1 MARRISRIVATGFLA
16 SLLAFAPVHA
26 KNEKQI
32 KDFSESIKPGYQPID
47 DDEKGLWMQ
56 VNEVEREL
64 KNSNFIIDDPALNEY
79 VRSVLCK
86 AVGEAEC
93 GEIRLYL
100 LRTPYF
106 NASMAPNGMMQVWS
120 GLLLRVQDEAQ
131 LATVLAHEY
140 GHYERRHSLQSFRD
154 IKSKTGSG
162 FFLSFVIPFAG
173 LFMIDSIF
181 SFTRDMEREADSI
194 SLDYLVKAGY
204 TPISASEIWQQLR
217 DEQDATAAERKRKS
231 RKDKTGG
238 LFATHPNTGER
249 METLK
254 AKALA
259 ANIPATATNNIEAFR
274 SAIGP
279 WWPSLIDDQIKLND
293 FGATDFLLSQLAD
306 GGWTADL
313 LYAKGEL
320 HRARGKEGD
329 FEKASTFFQ
338 QSIDA
343 GGDYPEIY
351 RGLGLAQMRSG
362 STETG
367 QTNLKKYLELAPD
380 AKDKPMIS
388 MIAGVVR

>member
-1 MARRISRIVATGFLA
+1 MD
-16 SLLAFAPVHA
+16 A
-26 KNEKQI
+26 KNERQI
-32 KDFSESIKPGYQPID
+32 KDFSESIKPGYQPLD

-56 VNEVEREL
+56 VDEVEREL

-79 VRSVLCK
+79 VRSVLCNT
-86 AVGEAEC
+86 VGEAEC

-100 LRTPYF
+100 MRTPHF

-120 GLLLRVQDEAQ
+120 GLLLRVQNEAQ
-131 LATVLAHEY
+131 LAAVLAHEY

-154 IKSKTGSG
+154 IKSKSGSG

-181 SFTRDMEREADSI
+181 SFNRDMEREADDI

-254 AKALA
+254 TKALA
-259 ANIPATATNNIEAFR
+259 INVPDSATDNIEAFR
-274 SAIGP
+274 AAIGP
-279 WWPSLIDDQIKLND
+279 WWPRLIDDQIKLND
-293 FGATDFLLSQLAD
+293 FGATDFLLGQLAE

-320 HRARGKEGD
+320 HRARGNPGD
-329 FEKASTFFQ
+329 FVEASDYFQ

-343 GGDYPEIY
+343 GGGYPEIY

-362 STETG
+362 LKEKG
-367 QTNLKKYLELAPD
+367 QANLRRYLELAPD

-388 MIAGVVR
+388 MIAGVVQ